1 MGIWGCKKK
10 RQEKEK
16 GSRGKK
22 KERKKGEGAE
32 SASKRMKGG
41 EEIRKGGIRE
51 REERKLMQI
60 RQGGKSKDQE
70 LKCEDGEKHKA

>member
-1 MGIWGCKKK
+1 M
-10 RQEKEK
+10 R
-16 GSRGKK
+16 
-22 KERKKGEGAE
+22 EGAE

-60 RQGGKSKDQE
+60 RRGGKSKDQE

>member
-1 MGIWGCKKK
+1 
-10 RQEKEK
+10 
-16 GSRGKK
+16 
-22 KERKKGEGAE
+22 
-32 SASKRMKGG
+32 MKGG

-70 LKCEDGEKHKA
+70 LKCEDGEKHKAQMKKDMRKRTGNLKEQMERNEHTGGREEEEG